1 MLDYRAKL
9 GVLLTRLCLLE
20 EAIED
25 DGLKSAILR
34 TTDGN
39 IAFFVV
45 LAENINEIVFTHA
58 VEKARIEAE
67 DTSAIADEI
76 AHELFAAL
84 AVWDENKT
92 DSDNAD
98 K

>member
-20 EAIED
+20 EAVED
-25 DGLKSAILR
+25 DGLRVAILR

-39 IAFFVV
+39 VAFFVV
-45 LAENINEIVFTHA
+45 LAENTDEIVFTHT

-67 DTSAIADEI
+67 DSSAIADEI
-76 AHELFAAL
+76 ATELFTAL

-92 DSDNAD
+92 DSDHAD
-98 K
+98 Q